1 MEAQV
6 VRIKRVEHNTLTPT
20 RVAPKHLF
28 ASQRNHWVSAEYD
41 LACPSIGVAK
51 RRAQPMNTTKRIG
64 TGWWLTI
71 DALMIV
77 MSLTIMLTV
86 IWLSY

>member
-1 MEAQV
+1 
-6 VRIKRVEHNTLTPT
+6 
-20 RVAPKHLF
+20 
-28 ASQRNHWVSAEYD
+28 
-41 LACPSIGVAK
+41 
-51 RRAQPMNTTKRIG
+51 MNTTKRIG

>member
-1 MEAQV
+1 MDDPA
-6 VRIKRVEHNTLTPT
+6 
-20 RVAPKHLF
+20 
-28 ASQRNHWVSAEYD
+28 
-41 LACPSIGVAK
+41 
-51 RRAQPMNTTKRIG
+51 KRIG

-71 DALMIV
+71 DPLMIV

>member
-1 MEAQV
+1 M
-6 VRIKRVEHNTLTPT
+6 K
-20 RVAPKHLF
+20 
-28 ASQRNHWVSAEYD
+28 
-41 LACPSIGVAK
+41 
-51 RRAQPMNTTKRIG
+51 TTKRIG

>member
-1 MEAQV
+1 
-6 VRIKRVEHNTLTPT
+6 
-20 RVAPKHLF
+20 
-28 ASQRNHWVSAEYD
+28 
-41 LACPSIGVAK
+41 
-51 RRAQPMNTTKRIG
+51 MNTTKRIG

-86 IWLSY
+86 IWLSEYRPGRLDSMSPLRSCPSVGDSEPPTQCPNFRWADIGSLRLRGA